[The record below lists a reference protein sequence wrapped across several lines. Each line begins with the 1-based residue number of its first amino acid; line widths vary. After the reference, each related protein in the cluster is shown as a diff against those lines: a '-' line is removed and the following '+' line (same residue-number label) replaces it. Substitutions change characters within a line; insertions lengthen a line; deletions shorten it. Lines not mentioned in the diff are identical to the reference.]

1 MGKTEQKVDSSP
13 NQKPE
18 ILAGK
23 RKTAQ
28 LNPKGEGPITGD
40 PLEDDLSGMG
50 KFNPTFEDENYIK
63 SVLADPELHNAGDH
77 PAAAAAHDIAA
88 EKVALTVKDR
98 IRKTEF
104 DFAKDMMDETK
115 ALTRL
120 AKHKGYESVDD
131 FAINHPAE
139 FKAATEKWRAERPMP
154 KDVAKPSEEK
164 ATPADEK
171 LHSVPKGQRGS
182 IGEAVNPSLED
193 IAGLYGTGIE
203 KRHGERATVSQ
214 LEKFKDQSGKIDTK
228 LVGRI
233 GGALGGALG
242 GFTPFSLRR
251 QGPNYEEGI
260 ALGIKLSDRP
270 VESNK
275 ANGSVSSQTN
285 TPEFKKWFG
294 DSKVVDADGMPLV
307 VYHGTTRDVV
317 RFDQSAPKS
326 TMNADAE
333 GLYFTAFHDDASNY
347 AAYPR
352 SGDAAGANV
361 MPVYVSLKNPK
372 IVDSDSFETAFVS
385 KSKRQEL
392 ERQGYDG
399 MMTADKAEIVA
410 FRSEQV
416 KSAIGNNGMFDT
428 SNPNILFSRTEE
440 ATTRPHSIETARAA
454 LVESMSGSE
463 RTSLQSMLS
472 AGKARI
478 ITSDQAAKIEGRE
491 LHAGDQA
498 FFHTASGTTYFVAD
512 HIDRSISADELKGL
526 VRHEIAVH
534 AFQLGRTNAEFKD
547 ILHRLDL
554 MNRMK
559 NAQVREAFMSV
570 PKDTAAENVPE
581 EALAYL
587 VQHAPDL
594 KLVQRIVAWFRQA
607 LRSIGWVNTLSTND
621 ILHLAQSANDPVFIH
636 KVSSSK
642 SLEGALADV
651 ADAEYHGERA
661 TVSQLEKF
669 KDQSGKIDTK
679 LVGRIGG
686 ALGGAAIG
694 YAIDKDDPIE
704 GAIGGALGGFALAG
718 MTRRLYDEFSVRSL
732 KDAFDIVKP
741 TVDLMRAKAA
751 EAGFANQGAI
761 AATLR
766 NVDAVTNS
774 AKKAISAKRLEEIG
788 VLVSAGKLD
797 KLTPDEL
804 VYVKHMSQELA
815 RLGTHA
821 QEAGVIPHLLPPSKY
836 GVPLIWDFKN
846 TTTKE
851 LFDKFMGSGAGETP
865 NASGFTPFSLR
876 RQGPNYEE
884 GIALGMKPKTTNM
897 ADLLSIYARSVVKAT
912 ENAKTLSSL
921 KSLKVSPDN
930 YAVEPIGNGM
940 PKEYVINHGIG
951 GLEGFGVHP
960 EMVEPLKIAFDSYS
974 PGMRARAM
982 LTVAFGAKRIL
993 MSYSG
998 FHASSLTT
1006 AYAAAMGNPALMA
1019 DVAVGAVARGAE
1031 KLGEKVAGAVTGKK
1045 HDFQYKVPYRSGI
1058 DKAIQAYHAGG
1069 DGDIYDF
1076 LARNGLKAEPGMEDI
1091 NGRDQWKKFMDS
1103 AIPGASKIDNAA
1115 HSFTFGYIYVG
1126 IKLDLAR
1133 AKFESELLNPKN
1145 AGKDVNQIARDVSTF
1160 VNDVG
1165 GGLNIPRIVEG
1176 MRSKLGRAL
1185 AQDTLSKRG
1194 LGTAQ
1199 LGLLAPDW
1207 FYSTLRAWTQ
1217 AIPGLS
1223 ENARVGRLHRGYIV
1237 NGVLMTL
1244 AISDGINYNM
1254 SGHHLWENDFRS
1266 EKEKKK
1272 KENPSLQERIL
1283 FMTRTDLGDGRYMSL
1298 NKHLFE
1304 FIHMLT
1310 APAEFASGKLS
1321 PIVSDPMSVLQNK
1334 QWNNLSSKWAPP
1346 ITEGGTIGEVL
1357 GDEAK
1362 YLAGKHAPIGFQQGI
1377 KGNFS
1382 GIGGFPISGMK
1393 PEDLA
1398 ALREKSKEEKHKRRE
1413 EAEE

>member
-1 MGKTEQKVDSSP
+1 MAFIPDSAATTGKFVPDAAPSRFIPDSQSVTAKSRFVPGTPAPETEQPSTLKSIGRNAAAVGDIVAGTPAWVAKMGQTGIADIAAAVAPDTDYQSLHQPNESRAGFNLRTARESTEENWKDERFLQAPLQTAFGINQENTVTGKLMGKVGGYIQSLKDSANQASGSTTAGEIVEQGSNIVIAKAADIITAGVKGAKSLKSDATKVAERLKSAKGGAGGTPAPSDAEVAANLKAMGKTEQKVDSSP

-233 GGALGGALG
+233 GGALGGA
-242 GFTPFSLRR
+242 
-251 QGPNYEEGI
+251 
-260 ALGIKLSDRP
+260 
-270 VESNK
+270 
-275 ANGSVSSQTN
+275 
-285 TPEFKKWFG
+285 
-294 DSKVVDADGMPLV
+294 
-307 VYHGTTRDVV
+307 
-317 RFDQSAPKS
+317 
-326 TMNADAE
+326 
-333 GLYFTAFHDDASNY
+333 
-347 AAYPR
+347 
-352 SGDAAGANV
+352 
-361 MPVYVSLKNPK
+361 
-372 IVDSDSFETAFVS
+372 
-385 KSKRQEL
+385 
-392 ERQGYDG
+392 
-399 MMTADKAEIVA
+399 
-410 FRSEQV
+410 
-416 KSAIGNNGMFDT
+416 
-428 SNPNILFSRTEE
+428 
-440 ATTRPHSIETARAA
+440 
-454 LVESMSGSE
+454 
-463 RTSLQSMLS
+463 
-472 AGKARI
+472 
-478 ITSDQAAKIEGRE
+478 
-491 LHAGDQA
+491 
-498 FFHTASGTTYFVAD
+498 
-512 HIDRSISADELKGL
+512 
-526 VRHEIAVH
+526 
-534 AFQLGRTNAEFKD
+534 
-547 ILHRLDL
+547 
-554 MNRMK
+554 
-559 NAQVREAFMSV
+559 
-570 PKDTAAENVPE
+570 
-581 EALAYL
+581 
-587 VQHAPDL
+587 
-594 KLVQRIVAWFRQA
+594 
-607 LRSIGWVNTLSTND
+607 
-621 ILHLAQSANDPVFIH
+621 
-636 KVSSSK
+636 
-642 SLEGALADV
+642 
-651 ADAEYHGERA
+651 
-661 TVSQLEKF
+661 
-669 KDQSGKIDTK
+669 
-679 LVGRIGG
+679 
-686 ALGGAAIG
+686 AIG

-704 GAIGGALGGFALAG
+704 GAIGGAMGGFALAG

-741 TVDLMRAKAA
+741 SVDPMRAQAA

-851 LFDKFMGSGAGETP
+851 LFDKFMASGAGETP

-876 RQGPNYEE
+876 RQGPNYKE

-1272 KENPSLQERIL
+1272 KESPSLQERIL

-1346 ITEGGTIGEVL
+1346 ITDGGTAGEVL